1 MYRTYFF
8 NKQRQLSQQ
17 RETELKRK
25 EDNIELYL
33 RKNPSNNYNKI
44 PDMRKELNQVLNG
57 KHKDVTIDAD
67 YDRLC
72 NSAYRYK

>member
-1 MYRTYFF
+1 MDRTYFF

-44 PDMRKELNQVLNG
+44 SDMRKELNQVLNG